1 MLEGFWKFRV
11 EGMAMPDLTGSSDNH
26 ARTGAAPLPPS
37 PRTIGAVNWLGLWTL
52 YKKEVRRFLKV
63 SFQTVLA
70 PVATTLL
77 FMMVFALAIGVTREA
92 PGGVPFVMFL
102 APGLIMMG
110 LLNNSFANSSSSLI
124 VAKVQGNTVDFL
136 MPPLSPAELA
146 AAFIGGAITRG
157 VIVAAASAIV
167 IVPFVSLPITHI
179 WAILFY
185 GVGAAAMLG
194 MVGVIAGVWAEKFD
208 HLAVITNFI
217 IMPLTFLSGTFY
229 SISILPEPFQTISH
243 INPFFYLIDGFRYG
257 FIGYADG
264 NLAVGVAM
272 VLAINA
278 ALLTA
283 TYLVLRSGWRL
294 KT

>member
-1 MLEGFWKFRV
+1 
-11 EGMAMPDLTGSSDNH
+11 MPDIAGASESQPPVQAGS
-26 ARTGAAPLPPS
+26 APPA
-37 PRTIGAVNWLGLWTL
+37 PRDIGAVNWLGLWTL

-77 FMMVFALAIGVTREA
+77 FMMVFALAIGATREA

-146 AAFIGGAITRG
+146 AAFIGGAVTRG
-157 VIVAAASAIV
+157 VIVALTSALV
-167 IVPFVSLPITHI
+167 IVPFVSLPVTHV
-179 WAILFY
+179 WAILFF

-264 NLAVGVAM
+264 NIAIGVAM
-272 VLAINA
+272 VLIINA

-283 TYLVLRSGWRL
+283 TYMVLRSGWRL

>member
-1 MLEGFWKFRV
+1 
-11 EGMAMPDLTGSSDNH
+11 MPDLTGASEQDASS
-26 ARTGAAPLPPS
+26 RAAGLPPQ
-37 PRTIGAVNWLGLWTL
+37 PRAMGMVNWLGLWTL

-110 LLNNSFANSSSSLI
+110 LLNNAFANSSSSLI

-146 AAFIGGAITRG
+146 AAFIGGAVTRG
-157 VIVAAASAIV
+157 VIVALASAVV
-167 IVPFVSLPITHI
+167 IIPFVSLPVTHI
-179 WAILFY
+179 WAIVFFGL
-185 GVGAAAMLG
+185 GAAAMLG

-264 NLAVGVAM
+264 DIAVGAVM
-272 VLAINA
+272 VLVINA
-278 ALLTA
+278 VLLAA
-283 TYLVLRSGWRL
+283 TYMVLRSGWRL

>member
-1 MLEGFWKFRV
+1 
-11 EGMAMPDLTGSSDNH
+11 MPDI
-26 ARTGAAPLPPS
+26 AGASESQPPVQAGPVPPAP
-37 PRTIGAVNWLGLWTL
+37 RAYGAVNWRGLWTL

-77 FMMVFALAIGVTREA
+77 FMMIFSLAIGATREA

-110 LLNNSFANSSSSLI
+110 LLNNAFANSSSSLI

-146 AAFIGGAITRG
+146 AAFIGGAVTRG
-157 VIVAAASAIV
+157 VIVALASALV
-167 IVPFVSLPITHI
+167 IVPFVSLPVTHV
-179 WAILFY
+179 WAILFF

-194 MVGVIAGVWAEKFD
+194 MVGVIAGIWAEKFD

-264 NLAVGVAM
+264 NIAIGVTM
-272 VLAINA
+272 VLVINA
-278 ALLTA
+278 ALLAA
-283 TYLVLRSGWRL
+283 TYMVLRSGWRL